1 MNNNYYYLYDIVR
14 WYERT
19 CILAVSRCSFSSLI
33 SSSDTSCTASIN
45 AATSAGSS
53 NPLRPSPR
61 LAMSFCVPNCRSIIF
76 VFARTIAREVVGSE
90 KIDVKCNP
98 LNDLVGSAKQYNCD

>member
-1 MNNNYYYLYDIVR
+1 MREENVIFTLLS
-14 WYERT
+14 RT
-19 CILAVSRCSFSSLI
+19 LNR
-33 SSSDTSCTASIN
+33 TAMY
-45 AATSAGSS
+45 G
-53 NPLRPSPR
+53 PR